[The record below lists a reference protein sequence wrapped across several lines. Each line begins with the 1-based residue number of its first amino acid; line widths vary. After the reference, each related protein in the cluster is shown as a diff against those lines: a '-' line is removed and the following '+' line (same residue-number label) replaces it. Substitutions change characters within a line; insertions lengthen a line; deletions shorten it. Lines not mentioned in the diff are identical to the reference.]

1 MPAVHRTHRLR
12 LPPLARPAP
21 RALVFVLGALAAA
34 GSAAEAPAP
43 VEIRTKGDGFELVR
57 DGRPYHVKG
66 AGGPIASNLAKV
78 RAYGGNS
85 VRVGADRAGL
95 DRAAAL
101 GLTALVGLP
110 VRAERDGAD
119 YDDPAAVRAQHAE
132 VMRVVRELK
141 DHPAVLWW
149 ALGNELD
156 WIADGVDANWKVY
169 DAVEALAR
177 EIKAA
182 DPVHPV
188 MTVLGMSNYKKLA
201 ILRERAPSLDV
212 LGMNAYGDIGE
223 IPALLRGHGWT
234 KPWVAT
240 EWGPTGFWQVPKT
253 AWGAEIEETSSE
265 KADVYRRRYETVI
278 AAEPRCL
285 GSYAFLWRQ
294 HQERT
299 HTWFGMFDAAG
310 NESETV
316 GVMQYLWTGTWPP
329 NRAPRVTGL
338 TLDGRRAV
346 DGVVIAPGKEVE
358 AAVTASDPDRDPL
371 RFEWEVLEEQT
382 RFGYGG
388 HGETKPPAV
397 RGAVPAAANAARMA
411 VRAPGRP
418 GAYRLFVAVYDGQ
431 GHYGGANLPFQ
442 VR

>member
-1 MPAVHRTHRLR
+1 VPAL
-12 LPPLARPAP
+12 PAP
-21 RALVFVLGALAAA
+21 
-34 GSAAEAPAP
+34 PAP
-43 VEIRTKGDGFELVR
+43 VERRTKGDGFELVR
-57 DGRPYHVKG
+57 DGRPYCVRG
-66 AGGPIASNLAKV
+66 VGGPSASNLAKV

-85 VRVGADRAGL
+85 VRIGTDRTEL

-101 GLTALVGLP
+101 GLTALVGPP

-132 VMRVVRELK
+132 VMRIVRELK

-156 WIADGVDANWKVY
+156 WI
-169 DAVEALAR
+169 
-177 EIKAA
+177 
-182 DPVHPV
+182 
-188 MTVLGMSNYKKLA
+188 
-201 ILRERAPSLDV
+201 
-212 LGMNAYGDIGE
+212 YGDIGE

-253 AWGAEIEETSSE
+253 AWGTEIEETSSE
-265 KADVYRRRYETVI
+265 KADVYRRRYETAI

-310 NESETV
+310 NESEAV
-316 GVMQYLWTGTWPP
+316 GVMQYLWTGTWPR

-338 TLDGRRAV
+338 TLDGRKAV
-346 DGVVIAPGKEVE
+346 DGVVVAPGKEVE
-358 AAVTASDPDRDPL
+358 AAVTARDPDGDPL
-371 RFEWEVLEEQT
+371 RFEWEVLEEPT

-388 HGETKPPAV
+388 HGEAKPPAV
-397 RGAVPAAANAARMA
+397 RGAVPAAANAARLA
-411 VRAPGRP
+411 VRAPTRP
-418 GAYRLFVAVYDGQ
+418 GAYRIFVAVYDGQ
-431 GHYGGANLPFQ
+431 GHYGGANLPFE